1 MNRSPSAS
9 GLLPLPGTPG
19 SSWAVYKARFK
30 AIFHGADTSV
40 LVAFWLFGLINNV
53 SYVIILSAA
62 LDLVGP
68 SVPKGVV
75 LLADVLPSFLT
86 KLIAPYFIHKI
97 PYSVRINI
105 MCALS
110 AAGMFLIALTPSVLD
125 DGGSIPIKLF
135 GVAMASLSSGGGELS
150 LLGLTH
156 YYGPFSLAA
165 WGSGTGGA
173 GLVGAGLY
181 VLLTSTIGMS
191 VRNSLLTCAFL
202 PFIMP
207 LAFFLILPQAPL
219 RRAGQNKSY
228 DAIPRISIDDD
239 DIQSLP
245 VDSAADA
252 LLAPGPGIASEAY
265 TSHSPR
271 PSSPSLLQ
279 QKDSHNSLASHLR
292 RTRALFIPYMMP
304 LLLVYVAEYTIN
316 QGVSPTLLFPLS
328 STPFSHYR
336 SFYPLYAF
344 LYQLGVFISR
354 SSSPFIR
361 LHNLYLPSLLQCLNL
376 ALLLTHSVYFFIP
389 SVWIV
394 FGIIFWEGLLGGA
407 VYVNTF
413 AEIMEKVP
421 REEREFSL
429 GATSV
434 SDSGG
439 ICLASL
445 IGMAIEGRL
454 CEANVVK
461 GRPWCRD
468 LDL

>member
-1 MNRSPSAS
+1 
-9 GLLPLPGTPG
+9 
-19 SSWAVYKARFK
+19 
-30 AIFHGADTSV
+30 
-40 LVAFWLFGLINNV
+40 V

-86 KLIAPYFIHKI
+86 KLVAPYFIHQI
-97 PYSVRINI
+97 PYSVRINA

-125 DGGSIPIKLF
+125 DGGSISIKLV

-181 VLLTSTIGMS
+181 VLLTNTIGMS

-202 PFIMP
+202 PLIMP

-219 RRAGQNKSY
+219 RRASHNNSY
-228 DAIPRISIDDD
+228 APVPRVSIDDE
-239 DIQSLP
+239 DIRSLP
-245 VDSAADA
+245 VDTAADA
-252 LLAPGPGIASEAY
+252 LLAPGPGVASEAY

-271 PSSPSLLQ
+271 PSSPIPPPKKNGSYNTLGV
-279 QKDSHNSLASHLR
+279 HLR
-292 RTRALFIPYMMP
+292 RTKALFIPYMLP
-304 LLLVYVAEYTIN
+304 LLLVYVAEYSIN
-316 QGVSPTLLFPLS
+316 QGVSPTLLFPIA
-328 STPFSHYR
+328 STPFTHYR

-361 LHNLYLPSLLQCLNL
+361 LHNLYLPSLLQCLNF
-376 ALLLTHSVYFFIP
+376 AILLCHSVYFFIP

-413 AEIMEKVP
+413 AEIMDKVP

-434 SDSGG
+434 SDSAG
-439 ICLASL
+439 ICMASL

-454 CEANVVK
+454 CDANVAR
-461 GRPWCRD
+461 GRPWCRN
-468 LDL
+468 LDA

>member
-1 MNRSPSAS
+1 
-9 GLLPLPGTPG
+9 
-19 SSWAVYKARFK
+19 
-30 AIFHGADTSV
+30 
-40 LVAFWLFGLINNV
+40 
-53 SYVIILSAA
+53 
-62 LDLVGP
+62 
-68 SVPKGVV
+68 
-75 LLADVLPSFLT
+75 
-86 KLIAPYFIHKI
+86 
-97 PYSVRINI
+97 

-110 AAGMFLIALTPSVLD
+110 AAGMFLIALTPSVLA
-125 DGGSIPIKLF
+125 DGGSISAKLM
-135 GVAMASLSSGGGELS
+135 GVALASLSSGGGELS

-181 VLLTSTIGMS
+181 VLLTSTIGLS

-219 RRAGQNKSY
+219 RRASHNNTY
-228 DAIPRISIDDD
+228 TAIPRISIDDD
-239 DIQSLP
+239 DIRSMP
-245 VDSAADA
+245 ASTAADA
-252 LLAPGPGIASEAY
+252 LLAPGPGIASDAY
-265 TSHSPR
+265 SSQSPR
-271 PSSPSLLQ
+271 SVSPSSYHPKESKTSLM
-279 QKDSHNSLASHLR
+279 KIRLR
-292 RTRALFIPYMMP
+292 RTKALFIPYMLP

-316 QGVSPTLLFPLS
+316 QGVSPTLLFPIQS
-328 STPFSHYR
+328 SPFSQYR

-361 LHNLYLPSLLQCLNL
+361 LHNLYTPTLLQVLNL
-376 ALLLTHSVYFFIP
+376 AILISHSLYFWIP
-389 SVWIV
+389 SVWLV
-394 FGIIFWEGLLGGA
+394 FGVIFWEGLLGGA

-413 AEIMEKVP
+413 AEIMDSVPEK
-421 REEREFSL
+421 EREFSL

-439 ICLASL
+439 ICLASIL
-445 IGMAIEGRL
+445 GMIIEGRL
-454 CEANVVK
+454 CNYNVQH